1 LEQKVPKYTSLPWPQ
16 TVAASSA
23 RHGAASGNSP
33 QAGADGMETEQPDL
47 LSVAGAR
54 TALRQ
59 LFDRAVHSVSAEV
72 AMPAAMPAAPHG
84 RLVVIAVGKGAAEM
98 MRIAQRRAGRP
109 LPGLVVTRYGHV
121 PASREGLHGVELIE
135 AGHPFPD
142 DASVRAAN
150 RALEIAHGLKP
161 GDHLLLLLSGGGSA
175 LLAAPAPGIALE
187 DKQAITR
194 ALLQSGA
201 TIAEINCVRKH
212 LSAIKGGRL
221 AVAAGAAR
229 VTTWIISDVPGDDPS
244 FVSSG
249 PTVADQTTLDMAR
262 GIVARY
268 GIRPP
273 TAVAAALADPVNE
286 TPSADS
292 LGLAGGETSI
302 VARARDALA
311 AAGTL
316 ARSQGYLVTDLGDNL
331 QAEARHL
338 GASHAALA
346 RRLAADG
353 QPRAIISGGETTV
366 TVVNRSGHGGRN
378 LEYLLGL
385 AIALDG
391 APGICALACDTDGI
405 DGTED
410 AAGAIVMPDTLD
422 RANALALDPAAHL
435 RRNNTYLFFKALG
448 DLVVTGPT
456 LTNVNDFRVILI
468 DGARA

>member
-1 LEQKVPKYTSLPWPQ
+1 MESEGGLMS
-16 TVAASSA
+16 VAA
-23 RHGAASGNSP
+23 R
-33 QAGADGMETEQPDL
+33 AD
-47 LSVAGAR
+47 
-54 TALRQ
+54 LRD
-59 LFDRAVHSVSAEV
+59 LFDRAVHAVSAEV
-72 AMPAAMPAAPHG
+72 AMAKAAMPATPHG

-98 MRIAQRRAGRP
+98 MRVARKLAGRP
-109 LPGLVVTRYGHV
+109 LAGLVVTRRGHA
-121 PASREGLHGVELIE
+121 PDTIERESGVELIE
-135 AGHPFPD
+135 AGHPIPD
-142 DASVRAAN
+142 AESVRAAH
-150 RALEIAHGLKP
+150 RALEIAESLEP
-161 GDHLLLLLSGGGSA
+161 GDHLLVLLSGGGSA
-175 LLAAPAPGIALE
+175 LLAAPADGVALA
-187 DKQAITR
+187 DKQSITR

-201 TIAEINCVRKH
+201 TIEEINCVRKH

-249 PTVADQTTLDMAR
+249 PTVPDQTSLAMAR
-262 GIVARY
+262 EILARY
-268 GIRPP
+268 RIRPP
-273 TAVAAALADPVNE
+273 AAVAAALADPANE

-292 LGLAGGETSI
+292 LGLAGGETRVI
-302 VARARDALA
+302 ARARDALA
-311 AAGTL
+311 AADAL
-316 ARSQGYLVTDLGDNL
+316 ARERGYHVTDLGDTL

-353 QPRAIISGGETTV
+353 RSRAIISGGETTV
-366 TVVNRSGHGGRN
+366 TVVNKSGHGGRN

-410 AAGAIVMPDTLD
+410 AAGAVVMPDTLE
-422 RANALALDPAAHL
+422 RARALGLDPAAHL
-435 RRNNTYLFFKALG
+435 ERNNAYLFFKVLG

-456 LTNVNDFRVILI
+456 LTNVNDFRAILI
-468 DGARA
+468 DGI